1 MTLWFQIGAFTS
13 AALLFLV
20 QPLLAR
26 LHLAQFGGAP
36 AVWTTAMAFFQALL
50 LAGYAVVHFS
60 MGRWPAVIQARWHLA
75 VLPLALP
82 FLPLTPAAL
91 GGSDDAAHSP
101 TLTLLAGLAR
111 CAGVPFLLLAM
122 TAPALQRW
130 FAATTHPRRDDPP
143 ATDGAVGGCSPDG
156 GPALEPPRPSAVAT
170 DPYFLYAASNA
181 GSLLALL
188 AYPLVVEP
196 LLTVSQ
202 QCRLWA
208 GGYLVFLLLMAGC
221 ALATWRHAA
230 PLPGE
235 PAPTRTTRSGSEPP
249 DCPVALAASTA
260 SVTHR
265 RRLWWTVLAF
275 VPSSLT
281 LAVTT
286 TLTTDVAPI
295 PLLWIAPLALYL
307 LSYVVA
313 FAPGTPTTG
322 REMRWF
328 YALLLP
334 LFMTVF
340 AFRILAPWWLLTG
353 FHLVLLFVVSLV
365 AHRTLVADRPP
376 VNCLT
381 EYYIFISLGGLIGG
395 TANSLLAPHLLQ
407 TVTEYPLTMIVTAV
421 VLADAAAVHP
431 LGSTRERLQF
441 YGVAIAITGLAM
453 VAIRPAWELHIDDT
467 AGVLLAGL
475 LFYGLAEVS
484 SRLQAVV
491 MVALLIARLLI
502 GSETGQVI
510 HQSRNFFGALTVNSA
525 ASSTVHLITH
535 GNTFHGGQDL
545 DLRYRDIPMFYYYHE
560 GPIGQVFAAVN
571 RRVRPLSVAV
581 VGLGCGAIAA
591 YGKYGQSFT
600 FFEIDPQ
607 VAQMARNPQLF
618 RYLDDSRA
626 RLEVVIGDGRQGL
639 ARCATGSFDL
649 IVIDAYNSDAI
660 PLHLCTKE
668 AVKLY
673 MSRLRPDGL
682 LAIHLSHRYLNLETV
697 FGNIVWGLG
706 LSGRIQNY
714 NPRLT
719 PPANKD
725 EAVFASISSWAI
737 VARDLRHFGP
747 LAADSRWRPL
757 RLARSSR
764 VWTDDYTSVVSI
776 YNWQ

>member
-50 LAGYAVVHFS
+50 LAGYAVVHVS
-60 MGRWPAVIQARWHLA
+60 MRRWPAVIQARWHLA

-82 FLPLTPAAL
+82 FLPLAPAAL
-91 GGSDDAAHSP
+91 VGPDDAAHSP
-101 TLTLLAGLAR
+101 MLTLLCGLAR

-122 TAPALQRW
+122 TAPALQCW

-143 ATDGAVGGCSPDG
+143 ETSVSGSANDPPAHDGRSGRLPPGG
-156 GPALEPPRPSAVAT
+156 RPETSVSGSAN

-221 ALATWRHAA
+221 ALAMWRQAA
-230 PLPGE
+230 PGAAAPDSPGLPIVLPSA
-235 PAPTRTTRSGSEPP
+235 PAG
-249 DCPVALAASTA
+249 
-260 SVTHR
+260 VTHGR
-265 RRLWWTVLAF
+265 RFWWTILAF

-353 FHLVLLFVVSLV
+353 FHLVLLFTVSLL
-365 AHRTLVADRPP
+365 AHRTLVADRPS

-381 EYYIFISLGGLIGG
+381 EYYIFISLGGLGG
-395 TANSLLAPHLLQ
+395 GIANSLLAPHLLQ
-407 TVTEYPLTMIVTAV
+407 TVTEYPLTMIVAIA

-431 LGSTRERLQF
+431 LRSTRERLQF
-441 YGVAIAITGLAM
+441 YGFAIAITGLAA
-453 VAIRPAWELHIDDT
+453 VAIRSAWDLHIDDT
-467 AGVLLAGL
+467 AGILLAGL
-475 LFYGLAEVS
+475 LLYGLAEVS

-502 GSETGQVI
+502 GGETGQVI

-626 RLEVVIGDGRQGL
+626 RLAVVIGDGRQGL
-639 ARCATGSFDL
+639 ARCATASFDL

-714 NPRLT
+714 SPRLT

-747 LAADSRWRPL
+747 LAADLRWRPL